1 MLDAICLD
9 IEDDDPTWK
18 VERKG
23 SGAVE
28 GKLTFLRRTMDQSL
42 MIKLD
47 ILWIQIPTY
56 AGKRAYSIMIVVSE
70 SAGLKPRLMICRSF
84 PGGAG
89 SEMDNRTSGRVGGKE
104 CRDLNQLN
112 ESKEGT
118 IPQKS

>member
-1 MLDAICLD
+1 MIDAICLD

-47 ILWIQIPTY
+47 ILI
-56 AGKRAYSIMIVVSE
+56 
-70 SAGLKPRLMICRSF
+70 
-84 PGGAG
+84 
-89 SEMDNRTSGRVGGKE
+89 
-104 CRDLNQLN
+104 
-112 ESKEGT
+112 
-118 IPQKS
+118 